1 MTSAIRRSQT
11 APPCTSFVGTMFDK
25 YSSILG
31 KKNPSTQSFFVKK
44 IMSPS
49 SFLEAP
55 FFKPLEKPQTTKK
68 DFQFDKDKDFNNSF
82 IRINSDG
89 DILLEKSNSEISKKE
104 IPKVDLPK
112 SDFKTSSFSP
122 RDLSV
127 LKKGTKDNSS
137 CFKKASLKNLCVKKK
152 RSQILVIGSNIP
164 DLDLELDTI
173 SLLKKTHIQ
182 VSYRDTKTGNI
193 MLVRILCEDNTSTI
207 SESDI
212 SNLIFGEKFEVIKS
226 WYAVNSYK
234 ARSSSLGQCHIKI
247 TYPANETEILIHR
260 GKDSS
265 YISYPSHEY
274 TMYRRKQY
282 LVDLQDSWARNIFT
296 RASIENKNHIHTFNR
311 IDDAIGITLG
321 YSPGKTGQLLAI
333 VDPTVSD
340 PDCKT
345 LTGLRDLDGGDIY
358 FLEKVKFLINDYI
371 SSGKV
376 KAISPHSNIYIDIPY
391 PGSINILHFRIS
403 IYPLGNSRF
412 SLNDVLSKLKT
423 KSNYFQEAEIKITLN
438 NCHHLQR
445 FFKKCED

>member
-1 MTSAIRRSQT
+1 
-11 APPCTSFVGTMFDK
+11 
-25 YSSILG
+25 
-31 KKNPSTQSFFVKK
+31 
-44 IMSPS
+44 
-49 SFLEAP
+49 
-55 FFKPLEKPQTTKK
+55 
-68 DFQFDKDKDFNNSF
+68 
-82 IRINSDG
+82 
-89 DILLEKSNSEISKKE
+89 
-104 IPKVDLPK
+104 
-112 SDFKTSSFSP
+112 
-122 RDLSV
+122 
-127 LKKGTKDNSS
+127 
-137 CFKKASLKNLCVKKK
+137 KASLKNLCVKKK
-152 RSQILVIGSNIP
+152 KSQILVIGSKIP

-173 SLLKKTHIQ
+173 SLLKKKHIQ
-182 VSYRDTKTGNI
+182 VSYRDTKSGNI

-212 SNLIFGEKFEVIKS
+212 NNLIFGEKFEVIKS

-412 SLNDVLSKLKT
+412 SIDDVLSKLKT

-445 FFKKCED
+445 SQK